1 MAYNVKEEYDRV
13 KISKEE
19 ADRIMKKAYNKKRDM
34 LITTCIII
42 GLIVIFLIVIFG
54 MLRNHAANSLYDR
67 VYGYETPAS
76 VYYYPENGTDKFTVD
91 GVEYEFDLMRNHFK
105 FYADNTVEWTM
116 SFDTDLSGDTTYT
129 EPITKKYNFEIKS
142 DVFEGEPYIILE
154 NGIKLIVTCE
164 DVIGQPI
171 ESIKY
176 LGE

>member
-67 VYGYETPAS
+67 VYGYETPAR
-76 VYYYPENGTDKFTVD
+76 VYYYPENGTDKFTVTSVNRI
-91 GVEYEFDLMRNHFK
+91 GVLAV
-105 FYADNTVEWTM
+105 FY
-116 SFDTDLSGDTTYT
+116 
-129 EPITKKYNFEIKS
+129 
-142 DVFEGEPYIILE
+142 
-154 NGIKLIVTCE
+154 IVNA
-164 DVIGQPI
+164 
-171 ESIKY
+171 
-176 LGE
+176 